1 MTAQPRHTFSD
12 YEAAVEATFENGW
25 TDGLPVM
32 PPTEA
37 KVAAFLSHAGLA
49 PATVLG
55 HVPTREVE
63 VTAEQVA
70 ANAVMAGCKPEYMP
84 VVVAAM
90 RALLHERSHLH
101 STSGSLTGP
110 AHAII
115 VNGPIRTQ
123 LAINCKLGVFGPGH
137 RANATIGRAVRL
149 VIRNVCKSIPGFL
162 DRATFSTPARY
173 SFCFGENEED
183 SPWIP
188 LHAERGL
195 VPEQSAVTV
204 NSFKEIGVA
213 TDFASRTPEGICRS
227 VAATIR
233 RGGVNA
239 DEWLGG
245 AMDVILVVGMEHMRY
260 FAEAGWSKQQMRQC
274 IFPILQEPR
283 REGEESVGLASPEHI
298 LIVAAGG
305 QGMAQTH
312 VLNPHRS
319 WAITVPIEPS
329 PLQGRE

>member
-1 MTAQPRHTFSD
+1 MTTQPRHAFSD
-12 YEAAVEATFENGW
+12 YEAAVEAAFDRGW
-25 TDGLPVM
+25 TDGLPIM

-37 KVAAFLSHAGLA
+37 KVALFLQHAGLA

-55 HVPTREVE
+55 HVVTRDVD

-115 VNGPIRTQ
+115 VNGPIRRD
-123 LAINCKLGVFGPGH
+123 LEINCKLGVFGPGF

-195 VPEQSAVTV
+195 SPQQSAVTV
-204 NSFKEIGVA
+204 NSFQKTTAA
-213 TDFASRTPEGICRS
+213 TDLASRTPQAICDS
-227 VAATIR
+227 IVKAVR

-260 FAEAGWSKQQMRQC
+260 FAEAGWSKKQMRTYL
-274 IFPILQEPR
+274 FPRLVEPPR
-283 REGEESVGLASPEHI
+283 PDEERVGLTSPDHI

-305 QGMAQTH
+305 QGIAQTH
-312 VLNPHRS
+312 VLHPHRS

-329 PLQGRE
+329 PLPLPQ